1 MRKKPLATQQDKS
14 KKPAQTNN
22 KNKAAEP
29 QKKEAKPIAKN
40 STAKKEKSGGGI
52 GWLALILTLALAG
65 AGYYFYMQFQASFK
79 SLNSSVEK
87 LNNSAANQQAA
98 ASKSAGLLKS
108 EISTTLDQAQQ
119 EISSAAAEQA
129 ESLSQ
134 ATQQLSE
141 TGARFNSFETQTSD
155 SLRIL
160 ERQIGKNRPDWL
172 IAEAEYLLSVANQ
185 RLQLAGDIK
194 TALIALKEA
203 DKRLKENGDAALIP
217 VRTVIAKDISHLK
230 STPQPDLVGL
240 ASSLLALEE
249 GSHKMTVLLPHAG
262 KVTITPV
269 AAKERP
275 KFGDWEKLA
284 VTAWENLKTVA
295 VVRRSDKPIQIML
308 TPQQVEVIRQSL
320 TLKLEMARLA
330 LVQENELLYKANLDA
345 AKSWLIDHFDMTT
358 IENQLAEREIN
369 NLSAALIKTPTVD
382 ISESLRALRAVP
394 ILKLNEEERTKAGS
408 AS

>member
-1 MRKKPLATQQDKS
+1 MATQQDKN

-22 KNKAAEP
+22 KNRVAEP
-29 QKKEAKPIAKN
+29 QKKDAKPIAKN
-40 STAKKEKSGGGI
+40 STVKKEKSGGGI

-108 EISTTLDQAQQ
+108 EISSTLDQAQQ

-129 ESLSQ
+129 DSLAQ

-141 TGARFNSFETQTSD
+141 TGARLNNFETETSD

-203 DKRLKENGDAALIP
+203 DKRLKENGDAALFP
-217 VRTVIAKDISHLK
+217 VRAVIAKDISQLK

-240 ASSLLALEE
+240 ASSLLALE
-249 GSHKMTVLLPHAG
+249 GGIHNMAVLLPHAG
-262 KVTITPV
+262 KITTTPV
-269 AAKERP
+269 AAEERP

-284 VTAWENLKTVA
+284 ATAWKNLKTVA

-345 AKSWLIDHFDMTT
+345 AKAWLLNHFDMTT
-358 IENQLAEREIN
+358 IENKLAESEIN
-369 NLSAALIKTPTVD
+369 KLSTALIKTPIVD

>member
-1 MRKKPLATQQDKS
+1 LATQQDKS
-14 KKPAQTNN
+14 KKPTQTNN
-22 KNKAAEP
+22 KNRAAEP
-29 QKKEAKPIAKN
+29 QKKEAKPIVKN
-40 STAKKEKSGGGI
+40 SSAKKEKSGGGI

-79 SLNSSVEK
+79 SLNSSIEK
-87 LNNSAANQQAA
+87 LDNSAANQQAA

-108 EISTTLDQAQQ
+108 EIRTTLDQAQQ

-129 ESLSQ
+129 ESLAQ
-134 ATQQLSE
+134 AMQQLTE
-141 TGARFNSFETQTSD
+141 TAARLNRFETETSD

-172 IAEAEYLLSVANQ
+172 IAEAEYLLSIANQ
-185 RLQLAGDIK
+185 RLHLAGDIK

-203 DKRLKENGDAALIP
+203 DKRLKENGDAALFP
-217 VRTVIAKDISHLK
+217 VRAVIAKDISQLK

-240 ASSLLALEE
+240 ASRLFALE
-249 GSHKMTVLLPHAG
+249 GGVHKMAVLLPHAG
-262 KVTITPV
+262 KITTTPV
-269 AAKERP
+269 AAEERP

-284 VTAWENLKTVA
+284 ATAWENLKTVA

-330 LVQENELLYKANLDA
+330 LVQENEQLYKANLDA
-345 AKSWLIDHFDMTT
+345 AKAWLTRHFDMKA
-358 IENQLAEREIN
+358 IENRHAESEIN
-369 NLSAALIKTPTVD
+369 DLSAALIKTPTVD
-382 ISESLRALRAVP
+382 ISKSLRALRAVP
-394 ILKLNEEERTKAGS
+394 ILKLNEEERTTAGS